1 MDQRDIVGDIGQF
14 RPNPEHTDPDRTD
27 AWLVDAGRELGN
39 LSGDASRLVAA
50 ITSNLTT
57 VLRPGRPLETDTPG
71 VHISDRVLKQILA
84 VGIRRALGRLVVF
97 VSVDGDD
104 DAVDRLRIGLIARYG
119 DILPDRSDDVREVA
133 RTVLT
138 DLLGPEHA
146 RSASARIDV
155 RWQDLETRDW
165 WESSATE

>member
-1 MDQRDIVGDIGQF
+1 MDHRGISGDLANGRI
-14 RPNPEHTDPDRTD
+14 DDDRTD
-27 AWLVDAGRELGN
+27 VWLVDAGRELGN
-39 LSGDASRLVAA
+39 LSSDASRLVAA
-50 ITSNLTT
+50 ITADLGT
-57 VLRPGRPLETDTPG
+57 VLRPGRPLDTDTVG
-71 VHISDRVLKQILA
+71 VCVSDRVLKQILA

-104 DAVDRLRIGLIARYG
+104 DAVDRLRVGLIARYG

-133 RTVLT
+133 RTVLA

-146 RSASARIDV
+146 RAASARIDV

-165 WESSATE
+165 WESPAAD